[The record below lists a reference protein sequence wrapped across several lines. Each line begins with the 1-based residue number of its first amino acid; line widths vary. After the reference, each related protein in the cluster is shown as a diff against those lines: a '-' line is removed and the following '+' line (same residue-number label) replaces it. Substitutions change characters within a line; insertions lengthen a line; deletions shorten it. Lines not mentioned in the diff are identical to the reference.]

1 MLIKWKI
8 LKMNT
13 ETFLLFPSVIFFTLM
28 LRWEELGCHHNTDAT
43 LFFQQRVFNPL
54 MHNVSKWSDTI

>member
-1 MLIKWKI
+1 
-8 LKMNT
+8 MNT

-54 MHNVSKWSDTI
+54 MHNVSKWSDTL